1 MFHKTAN
8 FPKTAN
14 VPENSECSR
23 KLQMPQKTADVWKK
37 AMISRK
43 NKVCLSFLVKSEG
56 RSTQEITYGSYEV
69 VFKVSQFK
77 GQKHSHKYFLEK

>member
-23 KLQMPQKTADVWKK
+23 KLQMPQKTADV
-37 AMISRK
+37 
-43 NKVCLSFLVKSEG
+43 
-56 RSTQEITYGSYEV
+56 
-69 VFKVSQFK
+69 
-77 GQKHSHKYFLEK
+77 